1 MQGLEN
7 NNIDLKNLPSTPLYP
22 LKKPILTP
30 EQLEQKKKDLIADL
44 NQKSKEL
51 TDLGLLDKLGGF
63 VGYQTDNAKEREK
76 QLTDLKTQ
84 ALDNKI
90 EFKDLPNALKDDY
103 YNKAETSILNPLKTK
118 NEIAKKDYQK
128 DLQRKAILQKKSQE
142 LTESDKE
149 LIVNDSGFFNN
160 ALDAITGKSEV
171 EKLKEFK
178 EKEKAKDITK
188 EIQKAYSAFS
198 NIDKNKDFF
207 SLFSSPD
214 KEAQEKAKQDF
225 ETIAKNLYHFDSVIY
240 NEKNEPFVTKGDKV
254 YKINDGFIDNF
265 TQSLVNNKFS
275 IAGSVAGGITGA
287 KYGKNVGALGLVGGA
302 IAGAALGSTIGAA
315 SDAIVTNLAL
325 DRENKADEIIRHAL
339 SEGALSLATD
349 TIMLGAGKAIKPLVK
364 APLKLAEM
372 SMPFQFTKN
381 FFTGNTKRAS
391 EIIENTLSKEQQQAL
406 KEFSAQFGGETKI
419 NQESGKDFLRDK
431 IKSVFKGDENKLKAY
446 DKVKEILTL
455 DNHKEQQQA
464 FIRAIRSDET
474 GNTLAFLVEAA
485 NLSPK
490 ANANL
495 KSILNQTTE
504 NLTKSLKQFDLKD
517 YEIKSVFDNLEQGTK
532 ESYDKALNEIIGKLY
547 DNSYKVNL
555 RESVQDATNF
565 EKFLNDLKAQGEI
578 DPQAKSFLRQIE
590 ENVYNP
596 NGVTYEQLK
605 NSRQLINAYLRNVKD
620 PSTLGYI
627 QKASA
632 NFLKN
637 DIDSAIESLLKQNKS
652 AYEKISELQK
662 SAISDYRDMK
672 QALELV
678 DKAKIRDKNTQES
691 DAISSLMKIIQGQ
704 GQKDLTNYQAL
715 TKGLN
720 QSDKERLELSM
731 LNRLME
737 QSLKQDES
745 LKVFDSAQFFN
756 KLNEFKEDV
765 FTTPKA
771 KEYIDIA
778 SGFHKLFKNDAKI
791 AESLKPA
798 ITKNLSQGLATS
810 LSGALKYQW
819 TKFTL
824 GTLYRNAPDRIL
836 GVKLP
841 KALNEATAG
850 AALKYHLK
858 RALERS
864 HSISDFSK
872 NLELSAQNAKFSNN
886 TLKIIEELNNGVKQA
901 SEEIKAKATKYE
913 KALQELQK
921 IDESKLTKE
930 QQQVLKVFKGELD
943 PTEIKGID
951 LNDLYILDQGTR
963 HATTKKILVK
973 HYGEENTGGL
983 TNDELINM
991 SEVIKNG
998 SVLLESF
1005 ERLKNG
1011 FRYGYEWENNGVK
1024 LRLVVDDLNDG
1035 NKIFDFY
1042 RNFKD
1047 FRDARPQPS
1056 TSKDNGTQPITL
1068 DENNP
1073 TQKPLKDQEDLL
1085 KNTELNNETTQEVK
1099 NLSPLEQANAE
1110 KLAKLESEAKQSEQ
1124 EFLKAKEQE
1133 LKRKEALKKKL
1144 EHERG
1149 NAGNIESQTK
1159 IEVGEDIPTEI
1170 QAQIPKSRVRLNER
1184 EIYDLDYAI
1193 VKAKDL
1199 KPSFTTGGTQK
1210 RTDMNEEQIKSIA
1223 ENFDPKK
1230 IFGSG
1235 GFEDL
1240 PIILHDGQVIAG
1252 NHRIQGMLNFTPKS
1266 RYIYNKAIKEYY
1278 HIDLKPDELLVR
1290 VPHQRLD
1297 NTEINN
1303 LAASSNQGR
1312 FNSESDHAIAVLSHY
1327 EAKLKELDQKLDADS
1342 IYSLKNIVAKNL
1354 NFDKATHPN
1363 VGDSNLALL
1372 MFNMP
1377 RTKTQ
1382 GIELLNRWQK
1392 EFSNDIKSY
1401 EKVKKMFVDNAGSFH
1416 NLIHDMNFPKV
1427 SLNAYLSDIMDRSF
1441 ANLKNY
1447 QSTSESL
1454 KDLSEKFYKTSSL
1467 EMFEKSDQSVSDIS
1481 EILGGAIARFARFDD
1496 PSKALFEALRSDNIK
1511 KGLKDF
1517 KIADEAKD
1525 MFNPDSKEF
1534 KDIDIYDFTHYLL
1547 MVNREPN
1554 ENNPVLNRL
1563 IQAVKDMQKESEKG
1577 IKKPKLETPSEW
1589 GPNYSEFKNDGLG
1602 AINKLLETKKGF
1614 VAGAFYKEGLGDIDL
1629 VWGNKDYG
1637 LEHILEKRKK
1647 QYKRLGLTPEQAKE
1661 RTNELIKEIP
1671 NIIQKGLKKEDK
1683 PGYAVIIL
1691 NNSKVVLSK
1700 FKGDNELK
1708 NHYMITSFEVD
1719 DNVLR
1724 ELETIATLSNDYRDG
1739 INYSISNLIEP
1750 NPTTNAIKTQEL
1762 SPLEL
1767 ANAEKLAKLETEK
1780 ETKAE
1785 AVKKLN
1791 FDEIKKLIDE
1801 SPRTGSSMPIL
1812 GMQNLNAEA
1821 VEYIQKNHKR
1831 IAVEKIEPSF
1841 AKDLKLKYPDDA
1853 RAVIDYQAINHILK
1867 EHKNLAYEDIAN
1879 YRGLFKQA
1887 NETLK
1892 LKDNQN
1898 RPVVASFNQIN
1909 EFFVVV
1915 EQVSNAKNEL
1925 MLKTMY
1931 KARGNYKDSLIYK
1944 KTLAKSQNSN

>member
-1 MQGLEN
+1 M
-7 NNIDLKNLPSTPLYP
+7 
-22 LKKPILTP
+22 
-30 EQLEQKKKDLIADL
+30 DL

-51 TDLGLLDKLGGF
+51 TELGLLDKLGSF

-84 ALDNKI
+84 ALDNKL
-90 EFKDLPNALKDDY
+90 EFKDLPNAIKDDY
-103 YNKAETSILNPLKTK
+103 YDKAETSLLNPLKTK
-118 NEIAKKDYQK
+118 NEIAKEDYQK
-128 DLQRKAILQKKSQE
+128 DLQRKAILNKTSKE
-142 LTESDKE
+142 LTQSDKE
-149 LIVNDSGFFNN
+149 LISDDSGFFNN
-160 ALDAITGKSEV
+160 ALDFISGKSEV
-171 EKLKEFK
+171 EKLKEYK

-188 EIQKAYSAFS
+188 EVQKAYSAFS

-207 SLFSSPD
+207 SLFTSED

-240 NEKNEPFVTKGDKV
+240 NEKNEPFVVKDDKV

-265 TQSLVNNKFS
+265 TQSLLNNKFS
-275 IAGSVAGGITGA
+275 ISGSVAGGLTGA
-287 KYGKNVGALGLVGGA
+287 KYGKNAGVLGLVGGA
-302 IAGAALGSTIGAA
+302 IAGAALGATAGAA

-349 TIMLGAGKAIKPLVK
+349 TIMLGAGKVLKPLAK
-364 APLKLAEM
+364 TPLKLAEM

-381 FFTGNTKRAS
+381 FFTGNAKRAS
-391 EIIENTLSKEQQQAL
+391 EIIETTLSKEQQEAL

-419 NQESGKDFLRDK
+419 EPNNANDFLRDK
-431 IKSVFKGDENKLKAY
+431 LKSVFKNDESKLKAY

-474 GNTLAFLVEAA
+474 GNTLAFLIEAA

-547 DNSYKVNL
+547 DDSYKVNL

-565 EKFLNDLKAQGEI
+565 QKFLNDLKAQGEI
-578 DPQAKSFLRQIE
+578 DPNAKSFLRQIE

-605 NSRQLINAYLRNVKD
+605 NSRQLINAYLRNVRD

-637 DIDSAIESLLKQNKS
+637 DIDNAIESLLKQNKS

-662 SAISDYRDMK
+662 NAINDYREMK

-678 DKAKIRDKNTQES
+678 DKAKIRDKNTHES
-691 DAISSLMKIIQGQ
+691 DAINSLMNIIKAQ

-720 QSDKERLELSM
+720 ESDKQRLELSM

-737 QSLKQDES
+737 QSIKQDES
-745 LKVFDSAQFFN
+745 LKVFDSAHFFN
-756 KLNEFKEDV
+756 KLNEFKDEV

-798 ITKNLSQGLATS
+798 TTKNLSQGLATT

-850 AALKYHLK
+850 AALKYHIK

-864 HSISDFSK
+864 HTISDFSK
-872 NLELSAQNAKFSNN
+872 QLELSAKNSKFTNN

-901 SEEIKAKATKYE
+901 SAELSKKASDLEQALTPLKEFGKNYAEFALKPREALE
-913 KALQELQK
+913 KLLQEKNGQVAGAAFRDDLGG
-921 IDESKLTKE
+921 IDFVWGNKDYGLEHILKKREKQYTRLGLNAEQIKERTDELLKSIPEVIEKGVLFKDDLGRVSVELNNIRVGLKNTWDDNNLNNHFMVTSYERDKKVLRELETNPPLSNDYKGNSNYSALNLNEDNPTKE
-930 QQQVLKVFKGELD
+930 
-943 PTEIKGID
+943 
-951 LNDLYILDQGTR
+951 R
-963 HATTKKILVK
+963 
-973 HYGEENTGGL
+973 L
-983 TNDELINM
+983 T
-991 SEVIKNG
+991 S
-998 SVLLESF
+998 
-1005 ERLKNG
+1005 
-1011 FRYGYEWENNGVK
+1011 
-1024 LRLVVDDLNDG
+1024 
-1035 NKIFDFY
+1035 
-1042 RNFKD
+1042 
-1047 FRDARPQPS
+1047 
-1056 TSKDNGTQPITL
+1056 
-1068 DENNP
+1068 
-1073 TQKPLKDQEDLL
+1073 QEDLS
-1085 KNTELNNETTQEVK
+1085 KNTELHNETTQK
-1099 NLSPLEQANAE
+1099 PTPLSPLEQAKAE
-1110 KLAKLESEAKQSEQ
+1110 KLAKLESERLESEQ

-1133 LKRKEALKKKL
+1133 KQRKEALKRKL

-1149 NAGNIESQTK
+1149 NAGNIESATK
-1159 IEVGEDIPTEI
+1159 IEVGEDIPTQTLKE
-1170 QAQIPKSRVRLNER
+1170 IPKSRVRLNER
-1184 EIYDLDYAI
+1184 EIYDLNYAI

-1223 ENFDPKK
+1223 QNFEPKK

-1240 PIILHDGQVIAG
+1240 PIILQDGQVIAG
-1252 NHRIQGMLNFTPKS
+1252 NHRVAGMLNFTPKS
-1266 RYIYNKAIKEYY
+1266 RYIYEKAIKEYY

-1290 VPHQRLD
+1290 LPSKRLN

-1342 IYSLKNIVAKNL
+1342 IYSLKNMVAKNL

-1363 VGDSNLALL
+1363 VGDSNLSLL

-1416 NLIHDMNFPKV
+1416 NLIHDMSFPNV

-1447 QSTSESL
+1447 QTTSESL

-1467 EMFEKSDQSVSDIS
+1467 EMFEKSDQSISDIS
-1481 EILGGAIARFARFDD
+1481 EILGSAIARFARFDD
-1496 PSKALFEALRSDNIK
+1496 PSKALFEALKSDNIK
-1511 KGLKDF
+1511 KGLKEF
-1517 KIADEAKD
+1517 KIADVTKD
-1525 MFNPDSKEF
+1525 MFDPNSKEF

-1554 ENNPVLNRL
+1554 ENNPSLNRL
-1563 IQAVKDMQKESEKG
+1563 IEAVKDMQKEKEKG
-1577 IKKPKLETPSEW
+1577 DYKNAPDYKK
-1589 GPNYSEFKNDGLG
+1589 N
-1602 AINKLLETKKGF
+1602 
-1614 VAGAFYKEGLGDIDL
+1614 
-1629 VWGNKDYG
+1629 
-1637 LEHILEKRKK
+1637 
-1647 QYKRLGLTPEQAKE
+1647 
-1661 RTNELIKEIP
+1661 IKE
-1671 NIIQKGLKKEDK
+1671 
-1683 PGYAVIIL
+1683 
-1691 NNSKVVLSK
+1691 
-1700 FKGDNELK
+1700 
-1708 NHYMITSFEVD
+1708 
-1719 DNVLR
+1719 
-1724 ELETIATLSNDYRDG
+1724 ND
-1739 INYSISNLIEP
+1739 
-1750 NPTTNAIKTQEL
+1750 
-1762 SPLEL
+1762 
-1767 ANAEKLAKLETEK
+1767 
-1780 ETKAE
+1780 
-1785 AVKKLN
+1785 
-1791 FDEIKKLIDE
+1791 
-1801 SPRTGSSMPIL
+1801 
-1812 GMQNLNAEA
+1812 
-1821 VEYIQKNHKR
+1821 
-1831 IAVEKIEPSF
+1831 
-1841 AKDLKLKYPDDA
+1841 
-1853 RAVIDYQAINHILK
+1853 
-1867 EHKNLAYEDIAN
+1867 
-1879 YRGLFKQA
+1879 
-1887 NETLK
+1887 
-1892 LKDNQN
+1892 
-1898 RPVVASFNQIN
+1898 
-1909 EFFVVV
+1909 
-1915 EQVSNAKNEL
+1915 
-1925 MLKTMY
+1925 
-1931 KARGNYKDSLIYK
+1931 
-1944 KTLAKSQNSN
+1944 

>member
-1 MQGLEN
+1 MQALEN
-7 NNIDLKNLPSTPLYP
+7 NEINFKNLPSTPLYP
-22 LKKPILTP
+22 LKNPILTP
-30 EQLEQKKKDLIADL
+30 EQLEQKKKDLIVDL

-51 TDLGLLDKLGGF
+51 KELGLLDKLGGF

-76 QLTDLKTQ
+76 QLTEIKTQ

-90 EFKDLPNALKDDY
+90 DFKDLPSALKDDY
-103 YNKAETSILNPLKTK
+103 YNKAETSIFNPLKTK
-118 NEIAKKDYQK
+118 NEIAKEDYQK
-128 DLQRKAILQKKSQE
+128 DLQRKAILQKTSQE
-142 LTESDKE
+142 LTQSDKE
-149 LIVNDSGFFNN
+149 IIDNDRGFFNN
-160 ALDAITGKSEV
+160 ALDAIAGISEV
-171 EKLKEFK
+171 EKLKEYK

-188 EIQKAYSAFS
+188 EIQKAYSMFS

-207 SLFSSPD
+207 SLFTDTD
-214 KEAQEKAKQDF
+214 KEAQEKAKKDF
-225 ETIAKNLYHFDSVIY
+225 ETIAKNLYHFDGVIY
-240 NEKNEPFVTKGDKV
+240 NEKNEPFVIKGDKV

-265 TQSLVNNKFS
+265 TQSLLNNKFS
-275 IAGSVAGGITGA
+275 IAGSVAGGLSGA
-287 KYGKNVGALGLVGGA
+287 KVGKNAGALGLVGGA
-302 IAGAALGSTIGAA
+302 IAGAALGATTGAA
-315 SDAIVTNLAL
+315 TDAIITNLAL

-349 TIMLGAGKAIKPLVK
+349 TIMLGAGKAFKPLVK

-391 EIIENTLSKEQQQAL
+391 EIIENTLSKEQQEAL

-419 NQESGKDFLRDK
+419 NAENGKDFLRDK
-431 IKSVFKGDENKLKAY
+431 IASVFKGDENKLKAY
-446 DKVKEILTL
+446 DRVKEILTL
-455 DNHKEQQQA
+455 DNHKEQQKA

-474 GNTLAFLVEAA
+474 GNTLAFLIEAA

-605 NSRQLINAYLRNVKD
+605 NSRQLINAYLRNIKD

-637 DIDSAIESLLKQNKS
+637 DIDNAIESLLKQNKS

-678 DKAKIRDKNTQES
+678 DKAKIRDKHTQES
-691 DAISSLMKIIQGQ
+691 DAINSLMKIIQGQ
-704 GQKDLTNYQAL
+704 GQKDLSNYQAL

-720 QSDKERLELSM
+720 ESDKERLELSM

-745 LKVFDSAQFFN
+745 LKVFDSAQFLD
-756 KLNEFKEDV
+756 KLNEFKSDV

-798 ITKNLSQGLATS
+798 ITKNLSQGLATT

-850 AALKYHLK
+850 AALKYHIK

-864 HSISDFSK
+864 HSISEFSK

-886 TLKIIEELNNGVKQA
+886 TLKIIEELTNGVKQA
-901 SEEIKAKATKYE
+901 SEELSKKASDLQHAITPLKEFGKNYPEFALKPKEALEKLLQEKNGQVAGAAYREDLGGIDFVWGNKDYGLEHILKRREEQAIGKGLNEAEAKEYALNVIKTIPEVIDKGVKVEQNGRVAIEYQNIRVGLKDNWKGEKLPNHWIITGYE
-913 KALQELQK
+913 KT
-921 IDESKLTKE
+921 ESSGSLYAHPLMTKSE
-930 QQQVLKVFKGELD
+930 TL
-943 PTEIKGID
+943 P
-951 LNDLYILDQGTR
+951 LNSI
-963 HATTKKILVK
+963 
-973 HYGEENTGGL
+973 
-983 TNDELINM
+983 
-991 SEVIKNG
+991 
-998 SVLLESF
+998 
-1005 ERLKNG
+1005 
-1011 FRYGYEWENNGVK
+1011 
-1024 LRLVVDDLNDG
+1024 
-1035 NKIFDFY
+1035 
-1042 RNFKD
+1042 
-1047 FRDARPQPS
+1047 
-1056 TSKDNGTQPITL
+1056 
-1068 DENNP
+1068 ENNP
-1073 TQKPLKDQEDLL
+1073 TQKPLNSQEDLL
-1085 KNTELNNETTQEVK
+1085 KTSENLNETTQEVK
-1099 NLSPLEQANAE
+1099 NLSPLEQAEAE
-1110 KLAKLESEAKQSEQ
+1110 KLAKLEREQEQSEQ

-1133 LKRKEALKKKL
+1133 NARKVALKKKL

-1159 IEVGEDIPTEI
+1159 IEVGEDIPAQI

-1266 RYIYNKAIKEYY
+1266 RYIYHKAIKEYY
-1278 HIDLKPDELLVR
+1278 NIDLKPDELLVR
-1290 VPHQRLD
+1290 VPNKRLD

-1303 LAASSNQGR
+1303 LAAGSNQGR

-1416 NLIHDMNFPKV
+1416 NLIHDMNFPNV

-1447 QSTSESL
+1447 PSTSESL

-1467 EMFEKSDQSVSDIS
+1467 EMFEKSEQSTSDIS

-1496 PSKALFEALRSDNIK
+1496 PSKALFEALKSDNIK
-1511 KGLKDF
+1511 KGLKEF

-1554 ENNPVLNRL
+1554 ENNPTLKRL
-1563 IQAVKDMQKESEKG
+1563 IEAVKDMQKESEKG
-1577 IKKPKLETPSEW
+1577 IKEPKLEAPSEW
-1589 GPNYSEFKNDGLG
+1589 GENYSEFKGDGLG

-1629 VWGNKDYG
+1629 VWGNSKYG
-1637 LEHILEKRKK
+1637 LEHIFSRRESDAIDKGLSKEEAKKYALEII
-1647 QYKRLGLTPEQAKE
+1647 
-1661 RTNELIKEIP
+1661 NNIP
-1671 NIIQKGLKKEDK
+1671 NIISNGKLSKDNLGRLSIEFKNQKVGLNDSWKGET
-1683 PGYAVIIL
+1683 L
-1691 NNSKVVLSK
+1691 NNRWV
-1700 FKGDNELK
+1700 
-1708 NHYMITSFEVD
+1708 ITSYEID
-1719 DNVLR
+1719 KSRN
-1724 ELETIATLSNDYRDG
+1724 G
-1739 INYSISNLIEP
+1739 LIESPLAPNYKGKDTNPLNLDNP
-1750 NPTTNAIKTQEL
+1750 NPTTNTIKTQE
-1762 SPLEL
+1762 PLNEQ
-1767 ANAEKLAKLETEK
+1767 ANAKKLLKLETYK
-1780 ETKAE
+1780 TK
-1785 AVKKLN
+1785 
-1791 FDEIKKLIDE
+1791 
-1801 SPRTGSSMPIL
+1801 T
-1812 GMQNLNAEA
+1812 
-1821 VEYIQKNHKR
+1821 
-1831 IAVEKIEPSF
+1831 
-1841 AKDLKLKYPDDA
+1841 
-1853 RAVIDYQAINHILK
+1853 
-1867 EHKNLAYEDIAN
+1867 
-1879 YRGLFKQA
+1879 
-1887 NETLK
+1887 
-1892 LKDNQN
+1892 
-1898 RPVVASFNQIN
+1898 
-1909 EFFVVV
+1909 
-1915 EQVSNAKNEL
+1915 
-1925 MLKTMY
+1925 
-1931 KARGNYKDSLIYK
+1931 
-1944 KTLAKSQNSN
+1944 

>member
-1 MQGLEN
+1 MQNTE
-7 NNIDLKNLPSTPLYP
+7 IDLKNLPSTPLYP
-22 LKKPILTP
+22 LKNPILTP
-30 EQLEQKKKDLIADL
+30 EQLEQKRKDLIVDL

-51 TDLGLLDKLGGF
+51 TELGLLDKLGSF

-84 ALDNKI
+84 ALDNKL
-90 EFKDLPNALKDDY
+90 EFKDLPSALKDEY
-103 YNKAETSILNPLKTK
+103 YHKAETSLFNPLKTK
-118 NEIAKKDYQK
+118 NEIAKEDYQK
-128 DLQRKAILQKKSQE
+128 DLQRKAILQKTSQE

-149 LIVNDSGFFNN
+149 LIDNDSGFFNN
-160 ALDAITGKSEV
+160 ALDAITGKSEA
-171 EKLKEFK
+171 EKLKEYK

-207 SLFSSPD
+207 SLFTGED
-214 KEAQEKAKQDF
+214 KEAQEKAKKDF
-225 ETIAKNLYHFDSVIY
+225 ETIAINLYHFDSVIY
-240 NEKNEPFVTKGDKV
+240 NEKNEPFVIKGDKV

-265 TQSLVNNKFS
+265 TQSLLNNKFS
-275 IAGSVAGGITGA
+275 LAGSVAGGITGA
-287 KYGKNVGALGLVGGA
+287 KYGKSAGALGLVGGA
-302 IAGAALGSTIGAA
+302 IAGAALGATTGAA
-315 SDAIVTNLAL
+315 TDAIITNLAL
-325 DRENKADEIIRHAL
+325 DGENKADEIIRHAL

-349 TIMLGAGKAIKPLVK
+349 TIMLGAGKVIKPIVK

-391 EIIENTLSKEQQQAL
+391 EIIENTLSKEQQEAL

-419 NQESGKDFLRDK
+419 NKENDKDFLRDK

-474 GNTLAFLVEAA
+474 GNTLAFLIEAA

-547 DNSYKVNL
+547 DDSYKVNL
-555 RESVQDATNF
+555 RESMQDATNF
-565 EKFLNDLKAQGEI
+565 TKFLNDLKAQGEI

-637 DIDSAIESLLKQNKS
+637 DIDNAIESLLKQNKS

-662 SAISDYRDMK
+662 SAISDYREMK

-678 DKAKIRDKNTQES
+678 DKAKIRDKHTQES
-691 DAISSLMKIIQGQ
+691 DAINSLMKIIKGQ
-704 GQKDLTNYQAL
+704 GQKDLSNYQAL

-720 QSDKERLELSM
+720 ESDKERLELSM
-731 LNRLME
+731 LNRLLE

-745 LKVFDSAQFFN
+745 LKVFDSVQFFN
-756 KLNEFKEDV
+756 KLNEFKDDV

-798 ITKNLSQGLATS
+798 TTKNLSQGLATT

-850 AALKYHLK
+850 AALKYHIK

-872 NLELSAQNAKFSNN
+872 QLNLSAKNAKFSNN

-901 SEEIKAKATKYE
+901 SEEIKE
-913 KALQELQK
+913 KARDFSNE
-921 IDESKLTKE
+921 KLTNEQIKDLLNNAKIPTSGRDAITFGVNNLNPEIVEFLHKNNKKMIMEKASNKE
-930 QQQVLKVFKGELD
+930 LELLADANFKHPENIRASLDHNAIAHILKRHGVNSVNVRNGEIPITNEDIANYRYIVNNADAILRTLDKYDKEAITAFKQVNGYVVVVEQAINKKNELALKTMYK
-943 PTEIKGID
+943 
-951 LNDLYILDQGTR
+951 N
-963 HATTKKILVK
+963 
-973 HYGEENTGGL
+973 
-983 TNDELINM
+983 
-991 SEVIKNG
+991 NG
-998 SVLLESF
+998 SYKNNEVYKEFSSTSLDADAKVRH
-1005 ERLKNG
+1005 RLSSYSG
-1011 FRYGYEWENNGVK
+1011 ATENN
-1024 LRLVVDDLNDG
+1024 
-1035 NKIFDFY
+1035 
-1042 RNFKD
+1042 
-1047 FRDARPQPS
+1047 
-1056 TSKDNGTQPITL
+1056 
-1068 DENNP
+1068 
-1073 TQKPLKDQEDLL
+1073 TQKPLTDQEDLL
-1085 KNTELNNETTQEVK
+1085 KTSENLNETTPK
-1099 NLSPLEQANAE
+1099 PTNLSPLEQANAE
-1110 KLAKLESEAKQSEQ
+1110 KLAKLESERLASEQ

-1133 LKRKEALKKKL
+1133 TKRKDALKKKL

-1159 IEVGEDIPTEI
+1159 IEVGKDIPTQTQE
-1170 QAQIPKSRVRLNER
+1170 QLPKSRVRLNER

-1199 KPSFTTGGTQK
+1199 KPSFSTGGTQK

-1252 NHRIQGMLNFTPKS
+1252 NHRVQGMLNFTPKS
-1266 RYIYNKAIKEYY
+1266 RFSYEKAIREYY
-1278 HIDLKPDELLVR
+1278 NIDLKPDELLVR
-1290 VPHQRLD
+1290 VPHNRLN

-1327 EAKLKELDQKLDADS
+1327 EAKLKELDKKLDADS

-1401 EKVKKMFVDNAGSFH
+1401 EKVKKMFIDNAGSFH
-1416 NLIHDMNFPKV
+1416 NLIHDMDFPKV
-1427 SLNAYLSDIMDRSF
+1427 SLNAYLSDILDRSF

-1467 EMFEKSDQSVSDIS
+1467 EMFEKSDQSTSDIS

-1496 PSKALFEALRSDNIK
+1496 PSKALFEALKSDNIK
-1511 KGLKDF
+1511 KGLKEF
-1517 KIADEAKD
+1517 KIADVTKD
-1525 MFNPDSKEF
+1525 MFNSDSKEF

-1554 ENNPVLNRL
+1554 ENNPVLKRL
-1563 IQAVKDMQKESEKG
+1563 IEAVKDMQKESEKG
-1577 IKKPKLETPSEW
+1577 IK
-1589 GPNYSEFKNDGLG
+1589 
-1602 AINKLLETKKGF
+1602 
-1614 VAGAFYKEGLGDIDL
+1614 
-1629 VWGNKDYG
+1629 
-1637 LEHILEKRKK
+1637 
-1647 QYKRLGLTPEQAKE
+1647 EQ
-1661 RTNELIKEIP
+1661 
-1671 NIIQKGLKKEDK
+1671 
-1683 PGYAVIIL
+1683 
-1691 NNSKVVLSK
+1691 K
-1700 FKGDNELK
+1700 FE
-1708 NHYMITSFEVD
+1708 
-1719 DNVLR
+1719 
-1724 ELETIATLSNDYRDG
+1724 
-1739 INYSISNLIEP
+1739 
-1750 NPTTNAIKTQEL
+1750 
-1762 SPLEL
+1762 
-1767 ANAEKLAKLETEK
+1767 
-1780 ETKAE
+1780 
-1785 AVKKLN
+1785 
-1791 FDEIKKLIDE
+1791 
-1801 SPRTGSSMPIL
+1801 
-1812 GMQNLNAEA
+1812 
-1821 VEYIQKNHKR
+1821 
-1831 IAVEKIEPSF
+1831 
-1841 AKDLKLKYPDDA
+1841 
-1853 RAVIDYQAINHILK
+1853 
-1867 EHKNLAYEDIAN
+1867 
-1879 YRGLFKQA
+1879 
-1887 NETLK
+1887 
-1892 LKDNQN
+1892 
-1898 RPVVASFNQIN
+1898 
-1909 EFFVVV
+1909 
-1915 EQVSNAKNEL
+1915 
-1925 MLKTMY
+1925 
-1931 KARGNYKDSLIYK
+1931 
-1944 KTLAKSQNSN
+1944 